1 MWRKVPW
8 FVSGLALLAL
18 SVSVVS
24 PVTLAAT
31 VIIVGQNAA
40 QCPGAQFT
48 TIQDAVNAAS
58 PGDSIQICPG
68 TYVEQVSISKPLQLN
83 GNNGAIIR
91 PSNVTAN
98 SISVSSGQPIAAIVL
113 VHDTSG
119 VIIRDVIIDGSDNGI
134 GECAPDLIAVF
145 YQNASGELSHVAV
158 RNVKLASSLNGCQ
171 SGSAILVQSGGGA
184 SSVVAINGS
193 SIHDYQKNGITANEP
208 GTQVTIER
216 NVVTGLGPN
225 AGATQNGIQIGF
237 GAAGS
242 IQHNT
247 VANHISSACVSL
259 TSCGSAADDIL
270 VFQSDNVMVGHNVA
284 GVSQT
289 GIVIV
294 GNHAQILDNEVFD
307 SQIFDGVDLIGN
319 QNTAEQNRITHSD
332 QAGALISGN
341 DNVVQQNTINEAAVG
356 ILKLAGSAGNT
367 IANNTFF
374 NSPIKVQDP
383 PGTLSKSSPYR

>member
-1 MWRKVPW
+1 
-8 FVSGLALLAL
+8 
-18 SVSVVS
+18 
-24 PVTLAAT
+24 VT
-31 VIIVGQNAA
+31 
-40 QCPGAQFT
+40 
-48 TIQDAVNAAS
+48 
-58 PGDSIQICPG
+58 
-68 TYVEQVSISKPLQLN
+68 
-83 GNNGAIIR
+83 
-91 PSNVTAN
+91 
-98 SISVSSGQPIAAIVL
+98 
-113 VHDTSG
+113 
-119 VIIRDVIIDGSDNGI
+119 
-134 GECAPDLIAVF
+134 
-145 YQNASGELSHVAV
+145 
-158 RNVKLASSLNGCQ
+158 
-171 SGSAILVQSGGGA
+171 
-184 SSVVAINGS
+184 INRS
-193 SIHDYQKNGITANEP
+193 SIHDFQKNGITANEA

-216 NVVTGLGPN
+216 NVVTGLGPT

-270 VFQSDNVMVGHNVA
+270 VFQSDNVTVGHNVA

-332 QAGALISGN
+332 QAGVLISGN

-383 PGTLSKSSPYR
+383 PGTPSKSSPYR